1 MNKDYIYH
9 FGIKGQRW
17 GVRRFQNE
25 DGTTKNKKKKPMN
38 PRAKKAL
45 KVAGGLAAG
54 GAVVATA
61 AMTATA
67 VVYALMVKLGNEII
81 GK

>member
-1 MNKDYIYH
+1 MD
-9 FGIKGQRW
+9 
-17 GVRRFQNE
+17 
-25 DGTTKNKKKKPMN
+25 

-67 VVYALMVKLGNEII
+67 VFYSLMVKLGNEII